1 MTSQRPR
8 RRGMGVVALASALVL
23 FAGACSDDDDD
34 AATDDTTETT
44 ADTSGD
50 TTETTAGTD
59 AEPGAS
65 VDGTLTL
72 GSLMPLTG
80 DLQDYGPG
88 MAQAIELAIE
98 DINAAGGVLD
108 QDVVLVS
115 EDSGSD
121 PTVAGPAAD
130 KLVTTE
136 NVDAIMGAAGSTAT
150 LQGVLPNTSVAERV
164 ACSGSATSPELS
176 FYEDDGLFFRTAPSD
191 AFQSQLI
198 ADQMA
203 AEGYASVAIVNRADD
218 YGQAF
223 ADASAEY
230 LEDAGAE
237 VVASVAVDPEG
248 TDFDAD
254 VQQVVDAAPDAV
266 MLILFPEE
274 GANILSS
281 MIEAGAGPADLPIYV
296 TDGLASDELGAS
308 VDEANP
314 AAVDGIV
321 GTRPGSAG
329 EGPVAFNER
338 LQDAGI
344 TEVTFAAQFYDC
356 TVATALAAVS
366 AGTDDPRAIADALP
380 DVTREGTKCFDFA
393 ECLALIDAGDDI
405 DYDGVTGFD
414 FDDEG
419 ETAFA
424 TYDLWEFTDGA
435 ISVLDTVT
443 ITAEEDGG
451 DDATETTE
459 TTVAE

>member
-1 MTSQRPR
+1 
-8 RRGMGVVALASALVL
+8 MGALALTSALAL
-23 FAGACSDDDDD
+23 FAGACSDDGDDNAD
-34 AATDDTTETT
+34 TEDTTETT
-44 ADTSGD
+44 ADTSDTTGD

-59 AEPGAS
+59 AQPGDS

-88 MAQAIELAIE
+88 MAAAIELAVA

-121 PTVAGPAAD
+121 ATVAGPATD

-136 NVDAIMGAAGSTAT
+136 NVDAIMGAAGSAET
-150 LQGVLPNTSVAERV
+150 LQGVLPTTTSAGRV
-164 ACSGSATSPELS
+164 ACSGSATSPELTG
-176 FYEDDGLFFRTAPSD
+176 FEDDGLFFRTAPSD

-198 ADQMA
+198 ADQIA
-203 AEGYASVAIVNRADD
+203 SEGYGSVAIVNRADD

-223 ADASAEY
+223 ADAAATY
-230 LEDAGAE
+230 LEEAGAE
-237 VVASVAVDPEG
+237 VVASVPVDPEG
-248 TDFDAD
+248 GGDYDAD

-274 GANILSS
+274 GATILNA

-296 TDGLASDELGAS
+296 TDGLASDELGAA

-321 GTRPGSAG
+321 GTRPGSA
-329 EGPVAFNER
+329 EPTDFNER
-338 LQDAGI
+338 LTAEGDV

-356 TVATALAAVS
+356 TIATALAAVA
-366 AGTDDPRAIADALP
+366 AGTDDPVAIAEELP
-380 DVTREGTKCFDFA
+380 GVTRDGTKCADFA
-393 ECLALIDAGDDI
+393 ECVALLDAGEDI

-414 FDDEG
+414 FDDNG
-419 ETAFA
+419 EPAAA
-424 TYDLWEFTDGA
+424 TYELWEFVEGA
-435 ISVLDTVT
+435 ISSIEVVT
-443 ITAEEDGG
+443 ITGEGGAEE
-451 DDATETTE
+451 APETTE
-459 TTVAE
+459 TTVSE